1 MPSLLGTYVAANYGR
16 MTSQDTYGGVTFSN
30 FGTRYLAFIKIVA
43 SGSPNPAVDFT
54 AAQGTDTDA
63 SNITGYTQPLTYAWQ
78 DSNSAFSVAVRTIQ
92 QYGEIYFVGTPVTAS
107 FTVAVA
113 IDTMNSAAANSNVEV
128 FNTSYPTLGT
138 FGGLAAQVAQAIT
151 TRAVA
156 NSAAGAA
163 TPGTVPTITI
173 TQLTASG
180 SSIA

>member
-16 MTSQDTYGGVTFSN
+16 MTSQYTYGGVTFSN
-30 FGTRYLAFIKIVA
+30 FGTRNLAFIKIVA

>member
-16 MTSQDTYGGVTFSN
+16 MSSQDTYGGVTFSN
-30 FGTRYLAFIKIVA
+30 FGTRNLAFIKVVS
-43 SGSPNPAVDFT
+43 SGSPSPAVDFT
-54 AAQGTDTDA
+54 AAAGTDTDA
-63 SNITGYTQPLTYAWQ
+63 SNISGYANPLTYNWQ

-92 QYGEIYFVGTPVTAS
+92 QFGEIYFVGTPVALS

-113 IDTMNSAAANSNVEV
+113 IDTMNSAAASSNVEV

-138 FGGLAAQVAQAIT
+138 FGALAAQVATAAT
-151 TRAVA
+151 TRSPAS
-156 NSAAGAA
+156 SAAGVA
-163 TPGTVPTITI
+163 TPGTTPTITI